1 MRRTIVLSV
10 TAAALAWTAT
20 AALAA
25 PPQLKGQYAVTGT
38 TGCLFS
44 STGFLPQTFTP
55 VLPGAETY
63 SLSSAVEGIRVFN
76 GDGTGTA
83 KVTEVGIIPPPP
95 IPGLAGPSAEAA
107 TITYSFTYTV
117 NDDGTFSTQLAPGT
131 YVGRFI
137 QGPRTGQT
145 FTVDKL
151 DLTGLLTN
159 ENKVLTLATVQAEVE
174 TVTYQGTDNRTR
186 VCHRSRTLSWIGE

>member
-1 MRRTIVLSV
+1 MRRTFFLSV
-10 TAAALAWTAT
+10 TAAALVGAAT

-25 PPQLKGQYAVTGT
+25 PPQLQGQYAVTGT

-44 STGFLPQTFTP
+44 PTGFDPTFRP
-55 VLPGAETY
+55 IDGNNY
-63 SLSSAVEGIRVFN
+63 SLSSNVEGIRVFN

-83 KVTEVGIIPPPP
+83 KVTEVGFVPPPP
-95 IPGLAGPSAEAA
+95 APGIAGVSAESA
-107 TITYSFTYTV
+107 TITFSFTYTV
-117 NDDGTFSTQLAPGT
+117 NDDGTFSTQLVPGT
-131 YVGRFI
+131 FVGKFV

-159 ENKVLTLATVQAEVE
+159 ENKVLTLAAVLAEVE
-174 TVTYQGTDNRTR
+174 TITYSTGESRTR
-186 VCHRSRTLSWIGE
+186 VCHRSRLLSWIGQ